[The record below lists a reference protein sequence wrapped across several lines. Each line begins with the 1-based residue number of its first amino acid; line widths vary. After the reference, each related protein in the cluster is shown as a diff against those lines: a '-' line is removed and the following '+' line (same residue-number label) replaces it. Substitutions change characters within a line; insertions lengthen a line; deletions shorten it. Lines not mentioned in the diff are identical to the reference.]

1 MWRIVGLPWPS
12 SRMIVRNVDYNLLKS
27 HKLKSKKFKKEI
39 IKTSNVKLDKK
50 KNKYDPVLG
59 VEFPSSRFN

>member
-12 SRMIVRNVDYNLLKS
+12 SRMIVSNIDSNILKS
-27 HKLKSKKFKKEI
+27 HKLKEKITNNIKNSN
-39 IKTSNVKLDKK
+39 IKTDKK
-50 KNKYDPVLG
+50 QNKYDSELG

>member
-12 SRMIVRNVDYNLLKS
+12 SRLIASSLDSNILKS
-27 HKLKSKKFKKEI
+27 HKLKAKITNNIKNSN
-39 IKTSNVKLDKK
+39 IKTDKK
-50 KNKYDPVLG
+50 QNKYDPELG

>member
-12 SRMIVRNVDYNLLKS
+12 SRMIVSSIDSNLLKS
-27 HKLKSKKFKKEI
+27 QKLKNELNKA
-39 IKTSNVKLDKK
+39 IKVKLKVNK
-50 KNKYDPVLG
+50 KNKYDPELG

>member
-12 SRMIVRNVDYNLLKS
+12 SRMALLKT
-27 HKLKSKKFKKEI
+27 KKIVFTVKKPKKPLKDKSNTYDKE
-39 IKTSNVKLDKK
+39 
-50 KNKYDPVLG
+50 LG

>member
-12 SRMIVRNVDYNLLKS
+12 SRMIIKNVDSNILKS
-27 HKLKSKKFKKEI
+27 HKLKAKINNIKIKK
-39 IKTSNVKLDKK
+39 DKK
-50 KNKYDPVLG
+50 CKYDTELG

>member
-12 SRMIVRNVDYNLLKS
+12 SRMIIRNVDYNILKS
-27 HKLKSKKFKKEI
+27 QKLKKQL
-39 IKTSNVKLDKK
+39 IKTRNIKLDTKQ
-50 KNKYDPVLG
+50 NKYDPELG